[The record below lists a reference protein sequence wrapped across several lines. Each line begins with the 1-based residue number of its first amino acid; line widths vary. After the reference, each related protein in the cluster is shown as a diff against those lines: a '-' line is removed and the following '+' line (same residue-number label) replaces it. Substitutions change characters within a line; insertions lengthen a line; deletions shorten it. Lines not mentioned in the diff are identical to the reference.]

1 LAGQDRASKYKQYGR
16 KRQGFYKVTEG
27 KRTARAG
34 RRQGMGR
41 EGPLGSLISGGHTLV
56 CSMLYCSF
64 LYTFRDIS
72 KKVSDF
78 LWEVGGGIKEVH
90 VLFTSNALL
99 FQRH

>member
-1 LAGQDRASKYKQYGR
+1 
-16 KRQGFYKVTEG
+16 
-27 KRTARAG
+27 
-34 RRQGMGR
+34 
-41 EGPLGSLISGGHTLV
+41 
-56 CSMLYCSF
+56 MLYCSF